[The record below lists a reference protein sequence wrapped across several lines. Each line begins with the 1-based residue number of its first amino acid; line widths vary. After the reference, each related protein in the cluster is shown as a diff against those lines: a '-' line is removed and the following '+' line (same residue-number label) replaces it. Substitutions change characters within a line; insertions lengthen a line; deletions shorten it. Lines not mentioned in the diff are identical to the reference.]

1 MALLIDR
8 FERAAG
14 GEGQTVLLSGEAGI
28 GKSRLVQRLHEQLS
42 SLLHPPTWI
51 RMQCSPVHASTL
63 LHPVFRQLEYA
74 AGFLPEDAPAAKLSK
89 LETLLQQG
97 VDDVAQGMVL
107 LAPLLSLP
115 ASDRYGRDR
124 AGG

>member
-1 MALLIDR
+1 VALLIDR

-28 GKSRLVQRLHEQLS
+28 GKSRLYKDCTNNCRLFCTRRLDSHAVLAS
-42 SLLHPPTWI
+42 SRQH
-51 RMQCSPVHASTL
+51 TL
-63 LHPVFRQLEYA
+63 TPVFRQLEYA